1 MERDWHVEADQLS
14 TAAIAGGRPTAWFDE
29 LYAAAAEG
37 EVSMPWER
45 DGPHV
50 LLREWAERVGLDGA
64 GRRAVVVGCGLGA
77 DAEYLASLGFQTT
90 GFDIAPTAVR
100 LAAERHPG
108 SSVSYVTADLLDL
121 PTTWRRAFDLVV
133 EIYTLQ
139 AMPDPPRT
147 EAAHGVAS
155 LVADGGTLL
164 AIQLRSDGT
173 RPTDEGPPFPQ
184 TAELFD
190 TLASGGL
197 STVRL
202 EELDGPYWRAELHRD
217 TPTARSWAAQQS

>member
-14 TAAIAGGRPTAWFDE
+14 SAAIAGGRPTAWFDE

-45 DGPHV
+45 DEPHV
-50 LLREWAERVGLDGA
+50 LLREWADRVGLDGA

-77 DAEYLASLGFQTT
+77 DAEYLASLGFRTT

-108 SSVSYVTADLLDL
+108 SSVSYVTADLLNL

-155 LVADGGTLL
+155 LVADEGTLL
-164 AIQLRSDGT
+164 AIQFRYDGT
-173 RPTDEGPPFPQ
+173 EPADAGPPFPQ
-184 TAELFD
+184 ASELFD
-190 TLASGGL
+190 TLRSDGL
-197 STVRL
+197 SIAGL
-202 EELDGPYWRAELHRD
+202 EEIEGPFWRAELRRTD
-217 TPTARSWAAQQS
+217 